1 MRLSLR
7 WRIILSYAAL
17 LVIAMGGLSWFLSSS
32 VRETY
37 LDQYRSSLMAEAR
50 ILAIQLQPILQ
61 EGSPY
66 PGLDDFVAQN
76 ASLLETRI
84 TIILPDG
91 KVIGESSQS
100 PEQLGD
106 HLNRPEVQQALNGNV
121 GDEIRYSDTLGTQ
134 MLYIAVPVQTG
145 GETLGILRL
154 AISLAQLQANTNFI
168 LQGFL
173 GATLLA
179 ILATVLLAGVLTNYI
194 TRPLQ
199 QLIDSVR
206 LMSDGHLKE
215 IELSDRS
222 DEIGQLELEFNQL
235 AAQLNMQ
242 IEELKSEQG
251 KLSAVLAHM
260 TDGVLIVDEAG
271 IVQLIN
277 PAAEQLFS
285 LTTEEALG
293 HSLAEVARQHQL
305 FNLWRQCQNTAVQQ
319 STTMELSPDRLFIQ
333 AVATPLPKA
342 VPGGTLLVLQNFTRL
357 RRLEIVRRDFV
368 SNVSHELRTPL
379 ASLKAL
385 TDTLMEGAL
394 EDPPAARR
402 FLLRMEHEIDNLTQ
416 LVQELLE
423 LSRIESRQV
432 PLERRAITPCELLAP
447 TVERMQLQAER
458 AGLALRLDCPPDLP
472 AVLVDPERMQQVL
485 INLIHNAIK
494 FTLPGGEVVA
504 SAYAEGSRVVFSIKD
519 TGVGIDP
526 EALPRIFERFYK
538 ADRARSGGGTG
549 LGLSIARHL
558 VEAHNGQ
565 IWAESTPGQGSTF
578 YFYLPKAR

>member
-66 PGLDDFVAQN
+66 PALDDFVAQN

-91 KVIGESSQS
+91 KVIGESSRS
-100 PEQLGD
+100 PEQLEN

-154 AISLAQLQANTNFI
+154 AIPLAQLQANTNFI

-206 LMSDGHLKE
+206 RMSDGHLKE

-235 AAQLNMQ
+235 AAQLNTQ

-260 TDGVLIVDEAG
+260 TDGILIVDEAG

-277 PAAEQLFS
+277 PAAEQLFN

-319 STTMELSPDRLFIQ
+319 STTVELSPDRLFIQ

-385 TDTLMEGAL
+385 TDTLTEGAL

-432 PLERRAITPCELLAP
+432 PLERRAVTPRDLLAP
-447 TVERMQLQAER
+447 T
-458 AGLALRLDCPPDLP
+458 
-472 AVLVDPERMQQVL
+472 
-485 INLIHNAIK
+485 
-494 FTLPGGEVVA
+494 
-504 SAYAEGSRVVFSIKD
+504 
-519 TGVGIDP
+519 
-526 EALPRIFERFYK
+526 
-538 ADRARSGGGTG
+538 
-549 LGLSIARHL
+549 
-558 VEAHNGQ
+558 
-565 IWAESTPGQGSTF
+565 
-578 YFYLPKAR
+578 